1 MAELSEEEFRALM
14 YHARDGHTEIVLE
27 AVDRDRGLLARA
39 NQDGERLLDLA
50 AFYGRA
56 DLVGELLDRGADIHA
71 RDNHGR
77 DALMTA
83 CWSGLADLAMVTLLL
98 DRGANLL
105 AVSNNAWSA
114 LHLAAGNGFMEKCLL
129 LLSRGSDLMAVDDE
143 GHIALDVLS
152 TENPQTGGDFS
163 EQEQEARRYLLRAA
177 FEEGPHISQKRRRA
191 WERRKNAMMVM
202 AGCGFQPLKA
212 RRELEL
218 EMNPPL
224 PPDVPIPAQAV
235 ETEEEER
242 ALRRM
247 SVFGN
252 EGIWK
257 HMVSFM

>member
-1 MAELSEEEFRALM
+1 MAELSVQEFEELM
-14 YHARDGHTEIVLE
+14 QHVRDGHTEIVLE

-39 NQDGERLLDLA
+39 NQHGRRLLDRA
-50 AFYGRA
+50 AMYGRA
-56 DLVGELLDRGADIHA
+56 DLVVALLDRGADIHA
-71 RDNHGR
+71 RDNVGD
-77 DALMTA
+77 DALMVA
-83 CWSGLADLAMVTLLL
+83 CYSDDADLAMVTLLL

-105 AVSNNAWSA
+105 AVNNQARSA
-114 LHLAAGNGFMEKCLL
+114 LHIAARNGNMDKCLL
-129 LLSRGSDLMAVDDE
+129 LLLRGADLMAVDYH
-143 GHIALDVLS
+143 GHTALDRLS
-152 TENPQTGGDFS
+152 TVNLQTDELFS

-191 WERRKNAMMVM
+191 WERRKNAMKVM

-242 ALRRM
+242 SLRRM

>member
-1 MAELSEEEFRALM
+1 MAELSDEEFEELM
-14 YHARDGHTEIVLE
+14 QHAGAGQTEIVLE
-27 AVDRDRGLLARA
+27 AVDTDRGLLARA
-39 NQDGERLLDLA
+39 NQHGFRLLHYA
-50 AFYGRA
+50 AWYGRS

-71 RDNHGR
+71 RDNIGY
-77 DALMTA
+77 DALMNA
-83 CWSGLADLAMVTLLL
+83 CFSDHADLAMVTLLL

-105 AVSNNAWSA
+105 AVNNDAKSA
-114 LHLAAGNGFMEKCLL
+114 LHNAARNGNMDKCLL
-129 LLSRGSDLMAVDDE
+129 LLSRGADLMAVNKW
-143 GHIALDVLS
+143 GRTALDLLWS
-152 TENPQTGGDFS
+152 YNYETRRDFS
-163 EQEQEARRYLLRAA
+163 EPEQEARRYLLRAA

-224 PPDVPIPAQAV
+224 PPDVAIPAQVV
-235 ETEEEER
+235 ETEQEER

-247 SVFGN
+247 FVFGN

>member
-1 MAELSEEEFRALM
+1 MAELSEEEFRELM
-14 YHARDGHTEIVLE
+14 GHAGEGHTEIVLE

-39 NQDGERLLDLA
+39 NQHGGRLLDRA
-50 AFYGRA
+50 AWFGRA
-56 DLVGELLDRGADIHA
+56 DLVRELLDRGADIHA
-71 RDNHGR
+71 RDNDGT
-77 DALMTA
+77 DAVMWA
-83 CWSGLADLAMVTLLL
+83 CFSVVADLATVTLLL

-105 AVSNNAWSA
+105 AVDYNAESA
-114 LHLAAGNGFMEKCLL
+114 LHLAARKGYMDICLL
-129 LLSRGSDLMAVDDE
+129 LLSRGADLMAVDNW
-143 GHIALDVLS
+143 GHTALDDLS
-152 TENPQTGGDFS
+152 TVNPQTGRYCS

-252 EGIWK
+252 DGIWK

>member
-1 MAELSEEEFRALM
+1 MAELSEEEFYELM
-14 YHARDGHTEIVLE
+14 DQAREGHTEVVLE

-39 NQDGERLLDLA
+39 NQNGGRLLHRA
-50 AFYGRA
+50 AYRGRA

-71 RDNHGR
+71 RDNHGW
-77 DALMTA
+77 DALMCA
-83 CWSGLADLAMVTLLL
+83 CISDIADLAMVTLLL

-105 AVSNNAWSA
+105 AVDSNARSA
-114 LHLAAGNGFMEKCLL
+114 LHLAAHYGLMDKCLL
-129 LLSRGSDLMAVDDE
+129 LLSRGADLMAMNNK
-143 GHIALDVLS
+143 GRTALDDLS
-152 TENPQTGGDFS
+152 TYNRQTRRDFS

>member
-1 MAELSEEEFRALM
+1 MAELSAQEFRQLLR
-14 YHARDGHTEIVLE
+14 HAEDGHTEIVLE

-39 NQDGERLLDLA
+39 GQYGGRLLHRA
-50 AFYGRA
+50 ACNGRA

-71 RDNHGR
+71 RDNGGR
-77 DALMTA
+77 DALM
-83 CWSGLADLAMVTLLL
+83 SGCFSDGADLAMVTLLL

-105 AVSNNAWSA
+105 AVSNYAQSA
-114 LHLAAGNGFMEKCLL
+114 LHLAAENGNMDKCLL
-129 LLSRGSDLMAVDDE
+129 LLSRGADLMAVDKW
-143 GHIALDVLS
+143 GRTALDDLS
-152 TENPQTGGDFS
+152 TRNRQTYEDFS

>member
-1 MAELSEEEFRALM
+1 MAELSDEEFYELLGHAL
-14 YHARDGHTEIVLE
+14 DGHTEIVLE

-39 NQDGERLLDLA
+39 NQHGWRLLHYA
-50 AFYGRA
+50 AWYGRA
-56 DLVGELLDRGADIHA
+56 DLVGGLLDRGADIHA

-77 DALMTA
+77 DVLMIA
-83 CWSGLADLAMVTLLL
+83 CFSADLAMVTLLL

-105 AVSNNAWSA
+105 AVDDNAESA
-114 LHLAAGNGFMEKCLL
+114 LHLAAGHGNMDKCLL
-129 LLSRGSDLMAVDDE
+129 LLSRGADLMAVDND
-143 GHIALDVLS
+143 GRTALDRLS
-152 TENPQTGGDFS
+152 TRNPQTGRDFS

>member
-1 MAELSEEEFRALM
+1 MAELSAQEFQELM
-14 YHARDGHTEIVLE
+14 LHARDGHTEIVLE

-39 NQDGERLLDLA
+39 DQDGWRLLHYA
-50 AFYGRA
+50 AWYGRS
-56 DLVGELLDRGADIHA
+56 DLVGELLERGADIHA
-71 RDNHGR
+71 RSNNGS
-77 DALMTA
+77 DALMLA
-83 CWSGLADLAMVTLLL
+83 CLSGRIDFAMVTLLL
-98 DRGANLL
+98 DRGANLF
-105 AVSNNAWSA
+105 AVNNDSQSA
-114 LHLAAGNGFMEKCLL
+114 LHLAAQYGNMDKCLL
-129 LLSRGSDLMAVDDE
+129 LLSRGADLMAVDKWGDT
-143 GHIALDVLS
+143 ALDYLP
-152 TENPQTGGDFS
+152 TYNRQTGRYCS
-163 EQEQEARRYLLRAA
+163 EPEQEARRYLLRAA

-224 PPDVPIPAQAV
+224 PPDVAIPAQVV
-235 ETEEEER
+235 ETEQEER

-247 SVFGN
+247 FVFGN

>member
-1 MAELSEEEFRALM
+1 MAELSAQEFRELLE
-14 YHARDGHTEIVLE
+14 HAYQGHTEIVLE

-39 NQDGERLLDLA
+39 SQHGTRLLDRA
-50 AFYGRA
+50 AWYGRA

-71 RDNHGR
+71 RTNNGW
-77 DALMTA
+77 DALMYA
-83 CWSGLADLAMVTLLL
+83 CNSDGADLAMVTLLL

-105 AVSNNAWSA
+105 AVDSLAWSA
-114 LHLAAGNGFMEKCLL
+114 LHFAAANGFMDKCLL
-129 LLSRGSDLMAVDDE
+129 LLSRGADLMAVDVW
-143 GHIALDVLS
+143 GHTALDDLS
-152 TENPQTGGDFS
+152 TRNPQTRRHFS

>member
-1 MAELSEEEFRALM
+1 MAELSAQEFHELM
-14 YHARDGHTEIVLE
+14 QHARDGHTEIVLE

-39 NQDGERLLDLA
+39 DRDGERLLELA
-50 AFYGRA
+50 AYNGRA
-56 DLVGELLDRGADIHA
+56 DLVGALLDRGADIHA
-71 RDNHGR
+71 RDNDGW
-77 DALMTA
+77 DALMWA
-83 CWSGLADLAMVTLLL
+83 CFSGHADLAMVTLLL

-105 AVSNNAWSA
+105 AVNNHAQSA
-114 LHLAAGNGFMEKCLL
+114 LHIAARIGDMDKCLL
-129 LLSRGSDLMAVDDE
+129 LLSRGADLMAVNSN
-143 GHIALDVLS
+143 GFTALDDLS
-152 TENPQTGGDFS
+152 TWNRQAGRTFS

>member
-1 MAELSEEEFRALM
+1 MAELSEEEFDELM
-14 YHARDGHTEIVLE
+14 DHARDGHTEIVLE

-39 NQDGERLLDLA
+39 DQSGWRLLHQA
-50 AFYGRA
+50 AYRGRA
-56 DLVGELLDRGADIHA
+56 DLVGALLDRGADIHA
-71 RDNHGR
+71 RDKHGW
-77 DALMTA
+77 DALMSA
-83 CWSGLADLAMVTLLL
+83 CFSGEADLAMVTLLL

-105 AVSNNAWSA
+105 AVNDDAWSA
-114 LHLAAGNGFMEKCLL
+114 LHLAAQLGYMDKCLL
-129 LLSRGSDLMAVDDE
+129 LLSRGADLMAVDDE
-143 GHIALDVLS
+143 GDTALDLLS
-152 TENPQTGGDFS
+152 TINRQAYEYYS

>member
-1 MAELSEEEFRALM
+1 MAELSEEEFDALM
-14 YHARDGHTEIVLE
+14 DHAENGHTEIVLE

-39 NQDGERLLDLA
+39 DQYGWRLLDRA
-50 AFYGRA
+50 AVRGRA
-56 DLVGELLDRGADIHA
+56 DQVGELLDRGADIHA
-71 RDNHGR
+71 RDNAGY
-77 DALMTA
+77 DALMSA
-83 CWSGLADLAMVTLLL
+83 CISDNADLAMVTLLL

-105 AVSNNAWSA
+105 AVDNYAESA
-114 LHLAAGNGFMEKCLL
+114 LHNAALKGNMDICLL
-129 LLSRGSDLMAVDDE
+129 LLSRGADLTAMDKWNYT
-143 GHIALDVLS
+143 ALEVLS
-152 TENPQTGGDFS
+152 TYNPQTGRDCS
-163 EQEQEARRYLLRAA
+163 NQEQEARRYLLRAA

>member
-1 MAELSEEEFRALM
+1 MK
-14 YHARDGHTEIVLE
+14 
-27 AVDRDRGLLARA
+27 
-39 NQDGERLLDLA
+39 
-50 AFYGRA
+50 
-56 DLVGELLDRGADIHA
+56 
-71 RDNHGR
+71 
-77 DALMTA
+77 A
-83 CWSGLADLAMVTLLL
+83 CDDDDADLAMVTLLL

-105 AVSNNAWSA
+105 AVNINAQSA
-114 LHLAAGNGFMEKCLL
+114 LHHAAREGNMDKCLL
-129 LLSRGSDLMAVDDE
+129 LLSRGADLMAVDNK
-143 GHIALDVLS
+143 GHTALDNLETYS
-152 TENPQTGGDFS
+152 YQDERHFS
-163 EQEQEARRYLLRAA
+163 EPEQEARRYLLRAA

-224 PPDVPIPAQAV
+224 PPDVPIPAQVV
-235 ETEEEER
+235 ETEQEER

-247 SVFGN
+247 FVFGN

>member
-1 MAELSEEEFRALM
+1 MW
-14 YHARDGHTEIVLE
+14 
-27 AVDRDRGLLARA
+27 
-39 NQDGERLLDLA
+39 
-50 AFYGRA
+50 
-56 DLVGELLDRGADIHA
+56 
-71 RDNHGR
+71 
-77 DALMTA
+77 A
-83 CWSGLADLAMVTLLL
+83 CYDDDADLAMVTLLL

-105 AVSNNAWSA
+105 AVNIYAESA
-114 LHLAAGNGFMEKCLL
+114 LHHAAKKGNMDKCLL
-129 LLSRGSDLMAVDDE
+129 LLSRGADLMAVDNK
-143 GHIALDVLS
+143 GHTALDDLS
-152 TENPQTGGDFS
+152 TYNRQTGRHCS
-163 EQEQEARRYLLRAA
+163 EPEQEARRYLLRAA

-224 PPDVPIPAQAV
+224 PPDVPIPAQVV
-235 ETEEEER
+235 ETEQEER

-247 SVFGN
+247 FVFGN

>member
-1 MAELSEEEFRALM
+1 MAELSAQEFDEIMVHVR
-14 YHARDGHTEIVLE
+14 RGQTEIVLE
-27 AVDRDRGLLARA
+27 AVDRDRDLLARE
-39 NQDGERLLDLA
+39 NQRGWRLLHQA
-50 AFYGRA
+50 AFNERA

-71 RDNHGR
+71 RNIHGW
-77 DALMTA
+77 DALMSA
-83 CWSGLADLAMVTLLL
+83 CYSDVPGVVMVTLLL

-105 AVSNNAWSA
+105 AVNSYARSA
-114 LHLAAGNGFMEKCLL
+114 LHLAAQLGYMDKCLL
-129 LLSRGSDLMAVDDE
+129 LLSRGADLMAVNNH
-143 GHIALDVLS
+143 GNTALDHLS
-152 TENPQTGGDFS
+152 TRNPQTGQHFS
-163 EQEQEARRYLLRAA
+163 EQEQEARRYLLLAA

-218 EMNPPL
+218 EMNSPL
-224 PPDVPIPAQAV
+224 PPDVPIPAQVV
-235 ETEEEER
+235 ETEQEER

>member
-1 MAELSEEEFRALM
+1 M
-14 YHARDGHTEIVLE
+14 
-27 AVDRDRGLLARA
+27 
-39 NQDGERLLDLA
+39 
-50 AFYGRA
+50 
-56 DLVGELLDRGADIHA
+56 DI
-71 RDNHGR
+71 
-77 DALMTA
+77 
-83 CWSGLADLAMVTLLL
+83 
-98 DRGANLL
+98 
-105 AVSNNAWSA
+105 
-114 LHLAAGNGFMEKCLL
+114 CLL
-129 LLSRGSDLMAVDDE
+129 LLSRGADLMAVDDD
-143 GHIALDVLS
+143 GRTALDRLS
-152 TENPQTGGDFS
+152 TYDPQTHRDFS
-163 EQEQEARRYLLRAA
+163 EQEQEARRYLLLAA